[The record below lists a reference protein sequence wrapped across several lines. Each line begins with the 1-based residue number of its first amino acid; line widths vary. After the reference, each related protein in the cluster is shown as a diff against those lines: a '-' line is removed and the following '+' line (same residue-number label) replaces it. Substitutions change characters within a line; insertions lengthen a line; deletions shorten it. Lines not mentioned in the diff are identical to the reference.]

1 MSPAEKMG
9 LALSVLSILG
19 VGFAGLRWIVKS
31 FLHELVPNSGSSL
44 HDKITRL
51 ESRVDEIYRLLAER

>member
-1 MSPAEKMG
+1 MTPAEKMG
-9 LALSVLSILG
+9 LALTALSILG
-19 VGFAGLRWIVKS
+19 IGFAGLRWVVRS
-31 FLHELVPNSGSSL
+31 FLRELVPNHGSSL